1 MSTATIE
8 RPKKAGAAKRKM
20 AVQAASTLDSMRGT
34 LEQVRASLGLVIQSA
49 ETDSGCAEALLFN
62 AKESHLARAIDALRA
77 PSFGRAE
84 LGAVYDGLFLPLAMI
99 EGATALLSGSVFESA
114 IRDAHALL
122 TWAHSEMA
130 IGGAL
135 DQSLPAIDTKVS
147 SFNNGRDLAIE
158 MLKAAEALE
167 NTGWTEPRRWV
178 RDGKAQNRFALPFL
192 QRLIAEPEL
201 AGGFAAV
208 LSGRLG
214 TTDAVRADDL
224 ALSQAEYEAGP
235 LGGDGTED
243 EPADTPQGPQSR
255 GDEPAQKP
263 RATPASTQ
271 PAGGVPAADFDADG
285 ASRRLAHAR
294 SVSVMLCMIF
304 GNGTGVSPDEI
315 RDLDG
320 LMGAVQH
327 LRNILATLHAE
338 VREVKGELPNDFRT
352 GVFEASSLATLID
365 EVEWAGQYKFMLGNF
380 TMSEYFSTICDACD
394 LALDAI
400 TTLEGAAA

>member
-1 MSTATIE
+1 MITTTIE
-8 RPKKAGAAKRKM
+8 RPKKAATVRAKV
-20 AVQAASTLDSMRGT
+20 AVPAASTLDSLRAT
-34 LEQVRASLGLVIQSA
+34 LEQVRSSIGLVVQSA
-49 ETDSGCAEALLFN
+49 ESDSGSAEFLLSHV
-62 AKESHLARAIDALRA
+62 KESLLPAAIDALRA
-77 PSFGRAE
+77 PSFGKADLIASCE
-84 LGAVYDGLFLPLAMI
+84 GLYVPLAMI
-99 EGATALLSGSVFESA
+99 ESAIAVFSNSVFEPA
-114 IRDAHALL
+114 LREAHALL
-122 TWAHSEMA
+122 EWVHSEMA
-130 IGGAL
+130 VDDAL
-135 DQSLPAIDTKVS
+135 YKSLPAIDTKAS
-147 SFNNGRDLAIE
+147 SFNKGRDLAIE

-214 TTDAVRADDL
+214 TTDAIRADDL
-224 ALSQAEYEAGP
+224 ALSQAEYDAGP
-235 LGGDGTED
+235 LGADGT
-243 EPADTPQGPQSR
+243 
-255 GDEPAQKP
+255 GDEPTQKP
-263 RATPASTQ
+263 RATSASTQ
-271 PAGGVPAADFDADG
+271 PAGGVPATDFDADG

-338 VREVKGELPNDFRT
+338 VREVEGELPNDLRT
-352 GVFEASSLATLID
+352 GVFEASSLATLVD

-380 TMSEYFSTICDACD
+380 TMSEYFSAICAACD
-394 LALDAI
+394 LALDGI
-400 TTLEGAAA
+400 TALEGAAA